1 MDRIGTLCLKE
12 HTTVSIPWLPRV
24 QHFICGRVRNRQ
36 FWQYQRADNLSYF
49 SSCFRIVCREYLP
62 INCLRVELSA
72 SPVGCYCFMPLMDGK
87 EMPDKHVGSLWYSQS
102 REW

>member
-1 MDRIGTLCLKE
+1 MAELGIISSGSTNEPIILVISLLVLE
-12 HTTVSIPWLPRV
+12 
-24 QHFICGRVRNRQ
+24 
-36 FWQYQRADNLSYF
+36 LSAESTF
-49 SSCFRIVCREYLP
+49 P
-62 INCLRVELSA
+62 IDCLRVELSA